1 MSKKMLLQEVNKIPV
16 ELGKAI
22 VERQCKYED
31 VIYGND
37 SKICKGCFRKPWE
50 QGKIGKCI

>member
-1 MSKKMLLQEVNKIPV
+1 MLLQEVNKILV

-22 VERQCKYED
+22 VETQCKYED

-37 SKICKGCFRKPWE
+37 SKTCKGCFKEPWE

>member
-1 MSKKMLLQEVNKIPV
+1 MLLQEVNKIPV

-37 SKICKGCFRKPWE
+37 SKICKGCFKEPWE
-50 QGKIGKCI
+50 QGKVGKCI